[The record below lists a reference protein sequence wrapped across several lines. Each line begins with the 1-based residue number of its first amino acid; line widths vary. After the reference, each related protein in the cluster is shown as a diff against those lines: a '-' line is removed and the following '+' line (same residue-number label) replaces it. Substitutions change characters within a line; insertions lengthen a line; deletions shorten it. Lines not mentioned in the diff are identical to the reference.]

1 MDKKSYNLQVNDY
14 YSLLNLHKILLEA
27 KFHPNPE
34 NPLVAGSSF
43 LADLY
48 GGVVSLLLQS
58 EKASDWKEWLQL
70 KNRTDYRQ
78 RAILQMKQNREWK
91 DALPERKKI
100 MARNYLAP
108 FLYTEAE
115 LEEAINEVDKSLSE
129 NIQLSDAVLKK
140 IETITD
146 KESFREFLDLLAK
159 YHTVTP
165 KWEDKTIP
173 NFIVAMSVWIEGYS
187 EMDYNDINWEQL
199 DYQALAKILYMGKL
213 WE

>member
-34 NPLVAGSSF
+34 NPLVAGSPF

-48 GGVVSLLLQS
+48 GEVVSLLLQS

-70 KNRTDYRQ
+70 KNRIDYRQ

-91 DALPERKKI
+91 DALPE
-100 MARNYLAP
+100 
-108 FLYTEAE
+108 T
-115 LEEAINEVDKSLSE
+115 DT
-129 NIQLSDAVLKK
+129 VLKK

-187 EMDYNDINWEQL
+187 EMDCNDINWEQL